1 MRCSFYQW
9 MISRALDSGG
19 RLPLR
24 HMRKCEPCRLFHR
37 RSVLLEHTLR
47 AEAEAF
53 AARPGRQTG
62 PATLPIHAGPLGRS
76 GLRLT
81 AGIAAAAAAACVVVA
96 LLIASSD
103 HPAKTVVLRPA
114 PKPGQVVASIP
125 GPSLLSEVTGHVES
139 FADVA
144 KEPLLRQI
152 RNTSDTAMEAGKTL
166 IFCLAIDLPAS
177 EDERGR
183 KRQLRSGDPDRSSSR
198 VPR

>member
-37 RSVLLEHTLR
+37 RSVLLEHALR
-47 AEAEAF
+47 AEAGAF

-62 PATLPIHAGPLGRS
+62 PATLLIHAGPSGRS
-76 GLRLT
+76 GLRLA
-81 AGIAAAAAAACVVVA
+81 AGIAAAAACVVVA
-96 LLIASSD
+96 LLIASSNR
-103 HPAKTVVLRPA
+103 PAKTVVLRPT
-114 PKPGQVVASIP
+114 PKSGQGVASIP

-177 EDERGR
+177 E
-183 KRQLRSGDPDRSSSR
+183 
-198 VPR
+198 